1 MRRHFHACAE
11 CLVPEDLMRPKQAC
25 AEGAGLYSE
34 WLFSSQHPGQTK
46 LEVPGWRSFTLW
58 FSGRSFNPI
67 TGLRKWWQQ
76 RRTRQTSHV

>member
-1 MRRHFHACAE
+1 M
-11 CLVPEDLMRPKQAC
+11 VPEDLMQPKQAC

-34 WLFSSQHPGQTK
+34 WLFSSQHPGHTK

-67 TGLRKWWQQ
+67 TGLWKWWQQ